1 MRYSIL
7 RCTVSFVLIC
17 MIVTLIGCGGVQ
29 HPERDGN
36 SNALEAVSWPQP
48 VFLTSS
54 EQQTAPGLSVV
65 YAYCKIRHL
74 DEMPSSKWMS
84 EKGEPGK
91 PIRIIAHKFGNGEVF
106 GSGKSRLVCA
116 QMQGYLNFEKSGRY
130 LLKANSNDGIRFFL
144 DNKMILNDPDGHS
157 DRYTSEKEIEI
168 KEPGRYAILVRYF
181 QRKGTA
187 TLEMYWKTPGAD
199 KFDIIPAMAY
209 SHDSNTS

>member
-1 MRYSIL
+1 
-7 RCTVSFVLIC
+7 
-17 MIVTLIGCGGVQ
+17 MIVTLTGCGGVQ
-29 HPERDGN
+29 HPGRDGN

-48 VFLTSS
+48 VFLTTP

-91 PIRIIAHKFGNGEVF
+91 PIRIIAHQFGNGKVF

-116 QMQGYLNFEKSGRY
+116 QMQGYLNFKKSGRY
-130 LLKANSNDGIRFFL
+130 LIKANSNDGIRFFL

-168 KEPGRYAILVRYF
+168 KKPGRYAILVRYF

-187 TLEMYWKTPGAD
+187 TLELYWKTPGAD

-209 SHDSNTS
+209 SHDSNAS